1 MSKQKKE
8 IGPDFAEKQPTPY
21 LYDAPA
27 NVPFPGKHQSGKG
40 GPSDCNNN
48 GIDDSEDVMSRL
60 VTMTGISVP
69 VFNVIRNQNVP
80 SLEVQILQSQAQEI
94 DLLKLFKTE
103 SELSTL
109 TLMSDQGILENQYM
123 NYSKLDTYNIQNDYI
138 VKEAIGGWS
147 AIVDEEGHTVSEEV
161 TAEPALI
168 DNLITIRLLKKSD
181 LERKVDNNVQLID
194 AMSVA
199 LAQIMGG

>member
-1 MSKQKKE
+1 
-8 IGPDFAEKQPTPY
+8 
-21 LYDAPA
+21 
-27 NVPFPGKHQSGKG
+27 
-40 GPSDCNNN
+40 
-48 GIDDSEDVMSRL
+48 MSRL

-199 LAQIMGG
+199 LAQIMRG

>member
-1 MSKQKKE
+1 
-8 IGPDFAEKQPTPY
+8 
-21 LYDAPA
+21 
-27 NVPFPGKHQSGKG
+27 
-40 GPSDCNNN
+40 
-48 GIDDSEDVMSRL
+48 MSRL

-161 TAEPALI
+161 TAAPAAI

-181 LERKVDNNVQLID
+181 LECKVDNNGQLID

>member
-1 MSKQKKE
+1 
-8 IGPDFAEKQPTPY
+8 
-21 LYDAPA
+21 
-27 NVPFPGKHQSGKG
+27 
-40 GPSDCNNN
+40 
-48 GIDDSEDVMSRL
+48 MSRL

-80 SLEVQILQSQAQEI
+80 SLEVKILQSQAQEI

>member
-1 MSKQKKE
+1 
-8 IGPDFAEKQPTPY
+8 
-21 LYDAPA
+21 
-27 NVPFPGKHQSGKG
+27 
-40 GPSDCNNN
+40 
-48 GIDDSEDVMSRL
+48 MSRL

-138 VKEAIGGWS
+138 VKEAIVGWS

>member
-1 MSKQKKE
+1 
-8 IGPDFAEKQPTPY
+8 
-21 LYDAPA
+21 
-27 NVPFPGKHQSGKG
+27 
-40 GPSDCNNN
+40 
-48 GIDDSEDVMSRL
+48 MSRL

-69 VFNVIRNQNVP
+69 VFNVVRNQNVP

>member
-1 MSKQKKE
+1 
-8 IGPDFAEKQPTPY
+8 
-21 LYDAPA
+21 
-27 NVPFPGKHQSGKG
+27 
-40 GPSDCNNN
+40 
-48 GIDDSEDVMSRL
+48 MSRL
-60 VTMTGISVP
+60 VTKTGISVP

>member
-1 MSKQKKE
+1 M
-8 IGPDFAEKQPTPY
+8 
-21 LYDAPA
+21 
-27 NVPFPGKHQSGKG
+27 
-40 GPSDCNNN
+40 
-48 GIDDSEDVMSRL
+48 
-60 VTMTGISVP
+60 
-69 VFNVIRNQNVP
+69 
-80 SLEVQILQSQAQEI
+80 SQAQEI

-161 TAEPALI
+161 TAAPATI

-181 LERKVDNNVQLID
+181 LECKVDNNGQLID

>member
-1 MSKQKKE
+1 
-8 IGPDFAEKQPTPY
+8 
-21 LYDAPA
+21 
-27 NVPFPGKHQSGKG
+27 
-40 GPSDCNNN
+40 
-48 GIDDSEDVMSRL
+48 MSRL

>member
-1 MSKQKKE
+1 MSK
-8 IGPDFAEKQPTPY
+8 
-21 LYDAPA
+21 
-27 NVPFPGKHQSGKG
+27 
-40 GPSDCNNN
+40 
-48 GIDDSEDVMSRL
+48 L
-60 VTMTGISVP
+60 VTTTGISIP
-69 VFNVIRNQNVP
+69 VFNVVRYPAVP
-80 SLEVQILQSQAQEI
+80 ALEIQILKSQVQEI

-138 VKEAIGGWS
+138 VKEAIEGQS

-161 TAEPALI
+161 TAAPAAI

-181 LERKVDNNVQLID
+181 LECKVDNNGQLID

>member
-1 MSKQKKE
+1 
-8 IGPDFAEKQPTPY
+8 
-21 LYDAPA
+21 
-27 NVPFPGKHQSGKG
+27 
-40 GPSDCNNN
+40 
-48 GIDDSEDVMSRL
+48 MSRL

-80 SLEVQILQSQAQEI
+80 SLEVPILQSQAQEI

>member
-1 MSKQKKE
+1 
-8 IGPDFAEKQPTPY
+8 
-21 LYDAPA
+21 
-27 NVPFPGKHQSGKG
+27 
-40 GPSDCNNN
+40 
-48 GIDDSEDVMSRL
+48 MSRL

-168 DNLITIRLLKKSD
+168 DNLKKSD

>member
-1 MSKQKKE
+1 
-8 IGPDFAEKQPTPY
+8 
-21 LYDAPA
+21 
-27 NVPFPGKHQSGKG
+27 
-40 GPSDCNNN
+40 
-48 GIDDSEDVMSRL
+48 MSRL

-94 DLLKLFKTE
+94 DPLKLFKTE

>member
-1 MSKQKKE
+1 
-8 IGPDFAEKQPTPY
+8 
-21 LYDAPA
+21 
-27 NVPFPGKHQSGKG
+27 
-40 GPSDCNNN
+40 
-48 GIDDSEDVMSRL
+48 MSRL
-60 VTMTGISVP
+60 VTMTGITVP

>member
-1 MSKQKKE
+1 
-8 IGPDFAEKQPTPY
+8 
-21 LYDAPA
+21 
-27 NVPFPGKHQSGKG
+27 
-40 GPSDCNNN
+40 
-48 GIDDSEDVMSRL
+48 
-60 VTMTGISVP
+60 MTGISVP

>member
-1 MSKQKKE
+1 MSK
-8 IGPDFAEKQPTPY
+8 
-21 LYDAPA
+21 
-27 NVPFPGKHQSGKG
+27 
-40 GPSDCNNN
+40 
-48 GIDDSEDVMSRL
+48 L
-60 VTMTGISVP
+60 VTTTGISIP
-69 VFNVIRNQNVP
+69 VFNVVRYPTVP
-80 SLEVQILQSQAQEI
+80 ALEIQILESQVQEI

-103 SELSTL
+103 SELSTF
-109 TLMSDQGILENQYM
+109 TLMSDQEILENQYM

>member
-1 MSKQKKE
+1 
-8 IGPDFAEKQPTPY
+8 
-21 LYDAPA
+21 
-27 NVPFPGKHQSGKG
+27 
-40 GPSDCNNN
+40 
-48 GIDDSEDVMSRL
+48 MSRL

-103 SELSTL
+103 SQLSTL

>member
-1 MSKQKKE
+1 MSK
-8 IGPDFAEKQPTPY
+8 
-21 LYDAPA
+21 
-27 NVPFPGKHQSGKG
+27 
-40 GPSDCNNN
+40 
-48 GIDDSEDVMSRL
+48 L
-60 VTMTGISVP
+60 VTTTGISIP
-69 VFNVIRNQNVP
+69 VFNVVRYPAVP
-80 SLEVQILQSQAQEI
+80 ALEIQILKSQVQEI

-181 LERKVDNNVQLID
+181 LECKVDNNGQLID

>member
-1 MSKQKKE
+1 
-8 IGPDFAEKQPTPY
+8 
-21 LYDAPA
+21 
-27 NVPFPGKHQSGKG
+27 
-40 GPSDCNNN
+40 
-48 GIDDSEDVMSRL
+48 MSRL

-109 TLMSDQGILENQYM
+109 TLMSDQEILENQYM
-123 NYSKLDTYNIQNDYI
+123 NYSKLDTYNILNDYI

>member
-1 MSKQKKE
+1 
-8 IGPDFAEKQPTPY
+8 
-21 LYDAPA
+21 
-27 NVPFPGKHQSGKG
+27 
-40 GPSDCNNN
+40 
-48 GIDDSEDVMSRL
+48 MSRL

-161 TAEPALI
+161 TAAPAAI

-181 LERKVDNNVQLID
+181 LECKVDNNVQLID

>member
-1 MSKQKKE
+1 
-8 IGPDFAEKQPTPY
+8 
-21 LYDAPA
+21 
-27 NVPFPGKHQSGKG
+27 
-40 GPSDCNNN
+40 
-48 GIDDSEDVMSRL
+48 MSRL

-69 VFNVIRNQNVP
+69 DFNVIRNQNVP

-123 NYSKLDTYNIQNDYI
+123 KYSKLDTYNIQNDYI

>member
-1 MSKQKKE
+1 
-8 IGPDFAEKQPTPY
+8 
-21 LYDAPA
+21 
-27 NVPFPGKHQSGKG
+27 
-40 GPSDCNNN
+40 
-48 GIDDSEDVMSRL
+48 MSRL

-109 TLMSDQGILENQYM
+109 TLISDQGILENQYM

>member
-1 MSKQKKE
+1 
-8 IGPDFAEKQPTPY
+8 
-21 LYDAPA
+21 
-27 NVPFPGKHQSGKG
+27 
-40 GPSDCNNN
+40 
-48 GIDDSEDVMSRL
+48 MSRL

-161 TAEPALI
+161 TAEPAQI

>member
-1 MSKQKKE
+1 
-8 IGPDFAEKQPTPY
+8 
-21 LYDAPA
+21 
-27 NVPFPGKHQSGKG
+27 
-40 GPSDCNNN
+40 
-48 GIDDSEDVMSRL
+48 MSRL

-109 TLMSDQGILENQYM
+109 TLMSDQGILENQYI

>member
-1 MSKQKKE
+1 
-8 IGPDFAEKQPTPY
+8 
-21 LYDAPA
+21 
-27 NVPFPGKHQSGKG
+27 
-40 GPSDCNNN
+40 
-48 GIDDSEDVMSRL
+48 MSRL

-103 SELSTL
+103 SELSIL

-123 NYSKLDTYNIQNDYI
+123 NDSKLDTYNIQNDYI

>member
-1 MSKQKKE
+1 MSK
-8 IGPDFAEKQPTPY
+8 
-21 LYDAPA
+21 
-27 NVPFPGKHQSGKG
+27 
-40 GPSDCNNN
+40 
-48 GIDDSEDVMSRL
+48 L
-60 VTMTGISVP
+60 VTTTGISIP
-69 VFNVIRNQNVP
+69 VFNVVRYPAVP
-80 SLEVQILQSQAQEI
+80 ALEIQILKSQVQEI

-161 TAEPALI
+161 TAAPAAI

-181 LERKVDNNVQLID
+181 LECKVDNNVQLID

>member
-1 MSKQKKE
+1 
-8 IGPDFAEKQPTPY
+8 
-21 LYDAPA
+21 
-27 NVPFPGKHQSGKG
+27 
-40 GPSDCNNN
+40 
-48 GIDDSEDVMSRL
+48 MSRL

-181 LERKVDNNVQLID
+181 
-194 AMSVA
+194 
-199 LAQIMGG
+199 

>member
-1 MSKQKKE
+1 MSK
-8 IGPDFAEKQPTPY
+8 
-21 LYDAPA
+21 
-27 NVPFPGKHQSGKG
+27 
-40 GPSDCNNN
+40 
-48 GIDDSEDVMSRL
+48 L
-60 VTMTGISVP
+60 VTTTGISIP
-69 VFNVIRNQNVP
+69 VFNVVRYPAVP
-80 SLEVQILQSQAQEI
+80 ALEIQILESQVQEI

-109 TLMSDQGILENQYM
+109 TLMSDQEILENQYM

>member
-1 MSKQKKE
+1 MSK
-8 IGPDFAEKQPTPY
+8 
-21 LYDAPA
+21 
-27 NVPFPGKHQSGKG
+27 
-40 GPSDCNNN
+40 
-48 GIDDSEDVMSRL
+48 L
-60 VTMTGISVP
+60 VTTTGISIP
-69 VFNVIRNQNVP
+69 VFNVVRYPTVP
-80 SLEVQILQSQAQEI
+80 ALEIQILESQVQEI

-103 SELSTL
+103 SELSTF
-109 TLMSDQGILENQYM
+109 TLMSDQEILENQYM

-138 VKEAIGGWS
+138 VKEAIEGQS

-161 TAEPALI
+161 TAAPARI

-181 LERKVDNNVQLID
+181 LECKVDNNGQLID

>member
-1 MSKQKKE
+1 
-8 IGPDFAEKQPTPY
+8 
-21 LYDAPA
+21 
-27 NVPFPGKHQSGKG
+27 
-40 GPSDCNNN
+40 
-48 GIDDSEDVMSRL
+48 MSRL

-103 SELSTL
+103 SELTTL

>member
-1 MSKQKKE
+1 MSK
-8 IGPDFAEKQPTPY
+8 
-21 LYDAPA
+21 
-27 NVPFPGKHQSGKG
+27 
-40 GPSDCNNN
+40 
-48 GIDDSEDVMSRL
+48 L
-60 VTMTGISVP
+60 VTTTGISIP
-69 VFNVIRNQNVP
+69 VFNVVRYPAVP
-80 SLEVQILQSQAQEI
+80 ALEIQILESQVQEI

-109 TLMSDQGILENQYM
+109 TLMSDQEILENQYM
-123 NYSKLDTYNIQNDYI
+123 NYSKLDTYNILNDYI

>member
-1 MSKQKKE
+1 
-8 IGPDFAEKQPTPY
+8 
-21 LYDAPA
+21 
-27 NVPFPGKHQSGKG
+27 
-40 GPSDCNNN
+40 
-48 GIDDSEDVMSRL
+48 MSRL

-194 AMSVA
+194 AM
-199 LAQIMGG
+199 

>member
-1 MSKQKKE
+1 
-8 IGPDFAEKQPTPY
+8 
-21 LYDAPA
+21 
-27 NVPFPGKHQSGKG
+27 
-40 GPSDCNNN
+40 
-48 GIDDSEDVMSRL
+48 MSRL

-80 SLEVQILQSQAQEI
+80 SLEDQILQSQAQEI

>member
-1 MSKQKKE
+1 MC
-8 IGPDFAEKQPTPY
+8 IR
-21 LYDAPA
+21 
-27 NVPFPGKHQSGKG
+27 
-40 GPSDCNNN
+40 
-48 GIDDSEDVMSRL
+48 DS
-60 VTMTGISVP
+60 
-69 VFNVIRNQNVP
+69 FNVIRNQNVP

>member
-1 MSKQKKE
+1 MSK
-8 IGPDFAEKQPTPY
+8 
-21 LYDAPA
+21 
-27 NVPFPGKHQSGKG
+27 
-40 GPSDCNNN
+40 
-48 GIDDSEDVMSRL
+48 L
-60 VTMTGISVP
+60 VTTTGISIP
-69 VFNVIRNQNVP
+69 VFNVVRYPAVP
-80 SLEVQILQSQAQEI
+80 ALEIQILESQVQEI

-109 TLMSDQGILENQYM
+109 TLMSDQEILENQYM
-123 NYSKLDTYNIQNDYI
+123 NYSKLDTYNILNDYI
-138 VKEAIGGWS
+138 VKEAIEGRS

-161 TAEPALI
+161 TAAPATI

-181 LERKVDNNVQLID
+181 LECKVDNNGKLID

>member
-1 MSKQKKE
+1 MSK
-8 IGPDFAEKQPTPY
+8 
-21 LYDAPA
+21 
-27 NVPFPGKHQSGKG
+27 
-40 GPSDCNNN
+40 
-48 GIDDSEDVMSRL
+48 L
-60 VTMTGISVP
+60 VTTTGISIP
-69 VFNVIRNQNVP
+69 VFNVVRYPTVP
-80 SLEVQILQSQAQEI
+80 ALEIQILESQVQEI